1 MKILIIEDEKLSFQ
15 MHRDMLMSYFSN
27 SAYCTIDGPLISID
41 DVIEYFKSNEAPD
54 LILSDIRLL
63 DGLVFSALDNINCK
77 SRIIFMTAYPEYAVK
92 SFQYNVIHY
101 LLKPVDKMELY
112 AALEK
117 SMQYPKENLA
127 DIHKFVN
134 TYEKKKRF
142 LINHKGDFYV
152 VATKDVSHFYYRDNA
167 LSLYDFSQNNYILEL
182 SIDDC
187 EKLLD
192 NNMFFRVNRQCIV
205 NINSIKKI
213 VNFWDRRLKIVL
225 KNYPDEDIFV
235 SRRRSKDFKRWLEA

>member
-134 TYEKKKRF
+134 TYEKKK
-142 LINHKGDFYV
+142 DF
-152 VATKDVSHFYYRDNA
+152 
-167 LSLYDFSQNNYILEL
+167 
-182 SIDDC
+182 
-187 EKLLD
+187 
-192 NNMFFRVNRQCIV
+192 
-205 NINSIKKI
+205 
-213 VNFWDRRLKIVL
+213 
-225 KNYPDEDIFV
+225 
-235 SRRRSKDFKRWLEA
+235 